1 MKKAKEAAVQYQTDT
16 ASGAEPAMRTIT
28 LEAGLV
34 AQLRQAA
41 EWNGVSLEEAAGKA
55 ALDYY
60 YQYAYAKIEKEQ
72 AIFEQ
77 RRPELLKRYRGQ
89 YIAMHNGEVV
99 AHAEDLNALHQQV
112 FARFGYT
119 PILHKQVTPGPDRDL
134 QTHGLRLARA

>member
-1 MKKAKEAAVQYQTDT
+1 MKKVKEAAVQYQTGT
-16 ASGAEPAMRTIT
+16 APTMRTIT

-77 RRPELLKRYRGQ
+77 RRTELLKRYRGQ

-99 AHAEDLNALHQQV
+99 AHAEDLNSLHKKV

-134 QTHGLRLARA
+134 VIRSPRLERA